1 MNILKVRKDAN
12 SPWETIDALV
22 GPVGPVGPQGDDYVL
37 TDADKREIAG
47 YINLSSYATIKYVDN
62 KVAAIPTP
70 DYSNYYT
77 KSQTDTKIQEA
88 VAAIPGTDL
97 TDYATT
103 EYVSQKIAEAQL
115 GGSEVDLSAYYT
127 KSEVEAKGYQTEDQ
141 VKALVQTSLPAS
153 GEEVY
158 Y

>member
-22 GPVGPVGPQGDDYVL
+22 GPEGPQGDDYIL
-37 TDADKREIAG
+37 TDADKKEIAG

-62 KVAAIPTP
+62 K
-70 DYSNYYT
+70 
-77 KSQTDTKIQEA
+77 

-115 GGSEVDLSAYYT
+115 GGSDVDLSAYYT
-127 KSEVEAKGYQTEDQ
+127 KSEVEAKGYQTEAQ
-141 VKALVQTSLPAS
+141 VKALVQASLPAS

>member
-1 MNILKVRKDAN
+1 MNILKIRKNAE
-12 SPWETIDALV
+12 SPWETIDVLV
-22 GPVGPVGPQGDDYVL
+22 GPVGPEGPKGEDYIL
-37 TDADKREIAG
+37 TDADKQEIAG

-70 DYSNYYT
+70 DYTSYYT
-77 KSQTDTKIQEA
+77 KSQTDAKIEEA

-97 TDYATT
+97 TDYATQ

-115 GGSEVDLSAYYT
+115 DGSEVDLSAYYT
-127 KSEVEAKGYQTEDQ
+127 KSEIENKGYQTEDQ
-141 VKALVQTSLPAS
+141 VKALVQSSLPAS